1 MSEQAGRMR
10 ILRSPLCWLLVQAV
24 AGWLLLGTLGKLAP
38 VVADDTAGY
47 EQVPFDSLAGML
59 NQTRTIGYP
68 LFLKFAGL
76 FATQHGAVPTLHWL
90 MHVAAALLFWRAII
104 PLVPGPRPAALMTSG
119 LLWSSLV
126 FRYLPVLAAD
136 MLACSLAVA
145 TLSCLLLVVQQP
157 GSGARWL
164 GLTVLLFATYQTR
177 PAYLFLVGLVP
188 LLGALLV
195 WWQSRDERSSVQP
208 LATRLTLASLG
219 PLITFC
225 TVRWLIVGHFGL
237 VSFGGFNLIGIAGQF
252 LSPELV
258 AELPSNLQP
267 LAQDMLARKQA
278 LIDPELARRE
288 WSPRSYIAVETH
300 YDTAMWKVFTPAAT
314 ELCGSDPAC
323 VDQQGRDLASAIIR
337 QRPALYA
344 NWLLRA
350 FRQAIRVVTSE
361 FVMNLFSL
369 ALIAIGL
376 LIETR
381 YTWLR
386 RRGPTVSV
394 PLDDR
399 YFEAV
404 HVQGLIAVSFALSKI
419 ALVILVAPPLGR
431 FMDAAGIF
439 LPSVA
444 IAWLCGRWEAMR
456 QLTSSQSRA

>member
-1 MSEQAGRMR
+1 MR
-10 ILRSPLCWLLVQAV
+10 LWRSPLCWLLVQAA
-24 AGWLLLGTLGKLAP
+24 AGWLLLGALGKLAP
-38 VVADDTAGY
+38 VVANDTAGY
-47 EQVPFDSLAGML
+47 EQVPFDSFAGML

-68 LFLKFAGL
+68 LFLKLADL
-76 FATQHGAVPTLHWL
+76 FATQHRAVPTLHWL
-90 MHVAAALLFWRAII
+90 MHVAAALLFWRAMI
-104 PLVPGPRPAALMTSG
+104 PLVPGPRAGALVASG

-126 FRYLPVLAAD
+126 FRYLPVLAPD

-145 TLSCLLLVVQQP
+145 TLSGLLLVVQQP
-157 GSGARWL
+157 GSRGRWL

-188 LLGALLV
+188 LLGVLLV
-195 WWQSRDERSSVQP
+195 WWRSRDARSTVQP
-208 LATRLTLASLG
+208 LAVRLTFASFG
-219 PLITFC
+219 PLIGFC
-225 TVRWLIVGHFGL
+225 AVRWLVVGHFGL

-252 LSPELV
+252 LSPEVV

-267 LAQDMLARKQA
+267 LARDMLTRKQA
-278 LIDPELARRE
+278 LIDPELARRD

-300 YDTAMWKVFTPAAT
+300 YDTAIWQVFAPSAT

-323 VDQQGRDLASAIIR
+323 VDQQGRDLATAIIR
-337 QRPALYA
+337 ERPVLYA

-350 FRQAIRVVTSE
+350 FRQAIRVVVSE
-361 FVMNLFSL
+361 FAMNLFSL
-369 ALIAIGL
+369 GLIAIGL

-381 YTWLR
+381 YVWLR
-386 RRGPTVSV
+386 RRLS
-394 PLDDR
+394 PLSAPAEDR

-404 HVQGLIAVSFALSKI
+404 HVLGLIAVSFALSKI

-444 IAWLCGRWEAMR
+444 IA
-456 QLTSSQSRA
+456 